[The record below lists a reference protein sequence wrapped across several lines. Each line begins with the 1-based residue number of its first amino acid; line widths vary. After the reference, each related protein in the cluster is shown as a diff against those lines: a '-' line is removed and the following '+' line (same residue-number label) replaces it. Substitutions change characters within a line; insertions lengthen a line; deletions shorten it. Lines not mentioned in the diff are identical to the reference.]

1 MKTRTAPSLRQQLLA
16 LFTGAAALALIAAAL
31 APAPGRAQDHSPGAK
46 NAAGPVTQ
54 PVAPQGD
61 VATNPVRQPSTEQ
74 APVRVEGGSSTIA
87 TQIKDAMN
95 GDATGKQLNIIID
108 KNSSSGGMAPG
119 AQPPK
124 NPGASPQGGK
134 PTTSAQTRKAELEG
148 RARLAQASNPRNA
161 PGIVIR
167 AKPLP
172 APKPKEPPK
181 PAEPEL
187 PEHWSYEGLGGPQ
200 NWHKLKPEYAMCGKG
215 KTQSPIAIMDDD
227 ALKGPAEPLQFSYK
241 PSKGTITDTGHSIEV
256 KVYNTDN
263 VLTVRNTKYR
273 LLQFHFHAPAE
284 ETINGQRFPLGAH
297 FVHKNDMGQLAVVT
311 VLFETGEPNALIEK
325 VWTHMPLGPS
335 DSVRMPPDLVN
346 VYDILPKDQRYYS
359 YFGSLTTPPCT
370 EGVLW
375 LVLKQPVQISP
386 EQLYMYTQ
394 LYSNTARPLQ
404 PRNSRTIRDAITLT
418 GEMPAN

>member
-1 MKTRTAPSLRQQLLA
+1 MKTRTAPFLRQPLHA
-16 LFTGAAALALIAAAL
+16 LFTGAAVLALITTAVMPVLGHAQAQ
-31 APAPGRAQDHSPGAK
+31 APSAQSAG
-46 NAAGPVTQ
+46 GPVSL
-54 PVAPQGD
+54 PVTPQAD
-61 VATNPVRQPSTEQ
+61 VATNPVRQPTSEA
-74 APVRVEGGSSTIA
+74 APVRVEGGSNTIA
-87 TQIKDAMN
+87 NQIKDAMN
-95 GDATGKQLNIIID
+95 GGDATGKQLNIIID

-119 AQPPK
+119 TQPPK
-124 NPGASPQGGK
+124 NPGAAPQGSR
-134 PTTSAQTRKAELEG
+134 PTTSAQTRKAEQQG
-148 RARLAQASNPRNA
+148 QARLAQSSNPRNA

-172 APKPKEPPK
+172 APKPKTPP
-181 PAEPEL
+181 EPEL

-200 NWHKLKPEYAMCGKG
+200 NWHKLKPEYAMCGRG
-215 KTQSPIAIMDDD
+215 KMQSPIAIRDDD
-227 ALKGPAEPLQFSYK
+227 TLKGPAEPLLFNYK
-241 PSKGTITDTGHSIEV
+241 PSKGTVTDTGHSIEV

-263 VLTVRNTKYR
+263 VLSVRNTKYR
-273 LLQFHFHAPAE
+273 LQHFHFHAPAE
-284 ETINGQRFPLGAH
+284 ETINGQRFPLGGH

-311 VLFETGEPNALIEK
+311 VVFETGEPNALIER

-335 DSVRMPPDLVN
+335 DSVRLPPDLVDIN
-346 VYDILPKDQRYYS
+346 DILPRDQRYYS

-394 LYSNTARPLQ
+394 LYSKTARPLQ

-418 GEMPAN
+418 GAMPAN

>member
-16 LFTGAAALALIAAAL
+16 LFTGAAALALVAAAL
-31 APAPGRAQDHSPGAK
+31 APSLGRAQAPASAPK
-46 NAAGPVTQ
+46 SAAGPVTQ

-61 VATNPVRQPSTEQ
+61 VATNPVRQPSAEQ
-74 APVRVEGGSSTIA
+74 APVRVEGGSNTIA
-87 TQIKDAMN
+87 NQIKDVMN
-95 GDATGKQLNIIID
+95 GGDATGKQLNIIID
-108 KNSSSGGMAPG
+108 KNSSNGGMATG
-119 AQPPK
+119 SQPPK
-124 NPGASPQGGK
+124 NPGAAPQGSK
-134 PTTSAQTRKAELEG
+134 PTNSAQMRKAELDG
-148 RARLAQASNPRNA
+148 KTRLAQSSNPRNA
-161 PGIVIR
+161 SGIVIR

-172 APKPKEPPK
+172 MPKPVAKH
-181 PAEPEL
+181 AEPEL
-187 PEHWSYEGLGGPQ
+187 PEHWSYEGPGGPQ
-200 NWHKLKPEYAMCGKG
+200 NWHKLKPEYAMCGMG
-215 KTQSPIAIMDDD
+215 KTQSPIAIMDEDT
-227 ALKGPAEPLQFSYK
+227 LKGPAEPLQFSYK

-311 VLFETGEPNALIEK
+311 VLFETGDPNALIEK
-325 VWTHMPLGPS
+325 VWTHMPLGPN

-418 GEMPAN
+418 GAMPAN

>member
-1 MKTRTAPSLRQQLLA
+1 MKTRTAPSLRQQLHA

-31 APAPGRAQDHSPGAK
+31 APAPGHSQDHSPGAK

-87 TQIKDAMN
+87 NQIKDAMN

-119 AQPPK
+119 TQPPK
-124 NPGASPQGGK
+124 NPGAAPQGGK
-134 PTTSAQTRKAELEG
+134 PTTSAQMRKAELDG
-148 RARLAQASNPRNA
+148 KTRLAQSSNPRNA

-172 APKPKEPPK
+172 APKPKT
-181 PAEPEL
+181 PEDGARAARAL
-187 PEHWSYEGLGGPQ
+187 ELRGLGGPQ

-227 ALKGPAEPLQFSYK
+227 TLKGPAEPLQFSYK

-284 ETINGQRFPLGAH
+284 ETINGQRFP
-297 FVHKNDMGQLAVVT
+297 
-311 VLFETGEPNALIEK
+311 
-325 VWTHMPLGPS
+325 W
-335 DSVRMPPDLVN
+335 VRTSST
-346 VYDILPKDQRYYS
+346 R
-359 YFGSLTTPPCT
+359 TTW
-370 EGVLW
+370 V
-375 LVLKQPVQISP
+375 S
-386 EQLYMYTQ
+386 
-394 LYSNTARPLQ
+394 
-404 PRNSRTIRDAITLT
+404 SRW
-418 GEMPAN
+418 

>member
-1 MKTRTAPSLRQQLLA
+1 MKTRTAPFLRQPLHA
-16 LFTGAAALALIAAAL
+16 LFTGAAALAVIAAAL
-31 APAPGRAQDHSPGAK
+31 ATSSGHAQEHSPTGQ
-46 NAAGPVTQ
+46 NATGPVTH
-54 PVAPQGD
+54 PVAPQAD
-61 VATNPVRQPSTEQ
+61 VATKPVRQPATES

-87 TQIKDAMN
+87 NQIKDAMN
-95 GDATGKQLNIIID
+95 GGDATGKQLNIIID
-108 KNSSSGGMAPG
+108 KNSTSGGMAPG
-119 AQPPK
+119 TQPPK
-124 NPGASPQGGK
+124 NPGGK
-134 PTTSAQTRKAELEG
+134 PTTSAQTRKAEMEG
-148 RARLAQASNPRNA
+148 KARLAQASNPRNA

-167 AKPLP
+167 AKALP
-172 APKPKEPPK
+172 TPKAPPK
-181 PAEPEL
+181 HAEPEL
-187 PEHWSYEGLGGPQ
+187 PEHWSYEGPGGPQ

-215 KTQSPIAIMDDD
+215 KIQSPIAIMDDD
-227 ALKGPAEPLQFSYK
+227 TLKGPAEPLEFSYK

-418 GEMPAN
+418 GAMPAH